1 MPRTKRKYKTITR
14 MSRALLTPEL
24 IVLHLERP
32 SPHEKPMALLLPG
45 KQSGLS
51 EKAATALPLAW
62 LWLLLRRHRASRE
75 EPQGSLGVPGM
86 PREPAPP
93 RSPPP
98 PAPGLRMLPSFGV
111 GLFSEKTK
119 SPSSL
124 LFQAQHPRCVDCTPF
139 MGETVSWAGV
149 RPSVRLQRQDQF
161 TVIFLSHLGAWGK
174 VRSH

>member
-45 KQSGLS
+45 KQSRLS

-62 LWLLLRRHRASRE
+62 LWLLLRRRRASRE

-98 PAPGLRMLPSFGV
+98 PPPGYGCFLPS
-111 GLFSEKTK
+111 GLVYLVRKRK
-119 SPSSL
+119 AL
-124 LFQAQHPRCVDCTPF
+124 RRCCSRHNTPAVWTALPLW
-139 MGETVSWAGV
+139 G
-149 RPSVRLQRQDQF
+149 RL
-161 TVIFLSHLGAWGK
+161 
-174 VRSH
+174 

>member
-1 MPRTKRKYKTITR
+1 MRGRHPTK
-14 MSRALLTPEL
+14 
-24 IVLHLERP
+24 
-32 SPHEKPMALLLPG
+32 SPWRCFCRVSSPGCQRRRQRLCLWLGFGCCSAAAGHPG
-45 KQSGLS
+45 KSRR
-51 EKAATALPLAW
+51 AAWEFPACPESQ
-62 LWLLLRRHRASRE
+62 HR
-75 EPQGSLGVPGM
+75 PD
-86 PREPAPP
+86 
-93 RSPPP
+93 PPP